1 MEKTISILFKAFWGK
16 GKKPSLFSI
25 ESAGVGNQVS
35 VRGASLA
42 DKANVI
48 DALNAEFAKRPTLKY
63 GDLRFDSQYST
74 FTAPV
79 LQAGRSGTQVTI
91 GSKEDVEV
99 IDW

>member
-42 DKANVI
+42 DKAVVI
-48 DALNAEFAKRPTLKY
+48 DALNAEFKKRPTLKY
-63 GDLRFDSQYST
+63 GDLQYDSEYST

-79 LQAGRSGTQVTI
+79 LQQGLSGTQY
-91 GSKEDVEV
+91 V
-99 IDW
+99 IDSEE